1 MSRGEKAVWQDILS
15 HLRAHHTTLCRQ
27 WFDEIESLGVNSGVL
42 LLRVGQPIRR
52 SYLERECANAFAESA
67 QAVTGHLLTVR
78 FLGPDDE
85 IPAPRGTRANGA
97 LDGRAPTPQRH
108 ASVDARQ
115 TAPAAHQPAASVRPA
130 PAWATTNAPAVRSG
144 FSPLDRLPLSPDHT
158 FENFVVGPGA
168 RLAHAAA
175 LAVADNPGKAYNP
188 VFIHGGV
195 GLGKTHLLQAIC
207 LRILERA
214 PDTVIHYT
222 ACADFLSAFVEA
234 VRQGDMSTFHH
245 TFRDVDVLV
254 VDDIHF
260 LAKGESAQE
269 EFFHTFNALHQQ
281 RKQLVLSSDAPPEDI
296 PNLEDRLVSR
306 FKWGLVAELEPPNTD
321 TRAAIIRQKARMRG
335 VPMPDDV
342 ALFIAERVKNNI
354 RELEGALVR
363 LQMLAQVE
371 NAEVGI
377 DLARA
382 AVGES
387 ASRSKPALPVTSIM
401 HVVSEFYGLKLSDLQ
416 SKRKQ
421 QSVARPRQVC
431 MFLVRKHTRHSLEE
445 IGGYLGGRDH
455 TTVMHA
461 LKAVESRLE
470 SEPTLQSELEAIEV
484 KLAAIDPE
492 APRGA

>member
-1 MSRGEKAVWQDILS
+1 MPRGEKAVWHDILS
-15 HLRAHHTTLCRQ
+15 HLRGSHVSLCRQ
-27 WFDEIESLGVNSGVL
+27 WFDEIEPLGVNSGVL
-42 LLRVGQPIRR
+42 MLRVNQTVRR
-52 SYLERECANAFAESA
+52 NYLERECARAFADSA

-85 IPAPRGTRANGA
+85 VPSARGPAGNHESQ
-97 LDGRAPTPQRH
+97 RAPTTQRH
-108 ASVDARQ
+108 ASSNADR
-115 TAPAAHQPAASVRPA
+115 APAPSSHQPAHGARPA
-130 PAWATTNAPAVRSG
+130 PSWAIASNGLIRSG

-175 LAVADNPGKAYNP
+175 LAVADNPGNAYNP

-207 LRILERA
+207 LRILDHK

-222 ACADFLSAFVEA
+222 SCADFLSGFVEA
-234 VRQGDMSTFHH
+234 VRQGDMSSFHN
-245 TFRDVDVLV
+245 TFRDVDVLI

-269 EFFHTFNALHQQ
+269 EFFHTFNTLHQQ

-342 ALFIAERVKNNI
+342 AMFIAERVKNNI
-354 RELEGALVR
+354 RELEGALIR
-363 LQMLAQVE
+363 LQMMAQVE
-371 NAEVGI
+371 QAPVDI
-377 DLARA
+377 ALARA
-382 AVGES
+382 AVGEN
-387 ASRSKPALPVTSIM
+387 AQRSRPAPPVTTIM
-401 HVVSEFYGLKLSDLQ
+401 QVVSEFYGLKLSDLQ
-416 SKRKQ
+416 SKKKQ
-421 QSVARPRQVC
+421 QSIARPRQIC
-431 MFLVRKHTRHSLEE
+431 MFLSRKLTRHSLEE

-461 LKAVESRLE
+461 LKAVEARLE
-470 SEPTLQSELEAIEV
+470 TEPELAQELNAIEV
-484 KLAAIDPE
+484 KLASISAE
-492 APRGA
+492 A

>member
-1 MSRGEKAVWQDILS
+1 MPRGETAVWLDILS
-15 HLRAHHTTLCRQ
+15 HLRASHTPLCRQ
-27 WFDEIESLGVNSGVL
+27 WFDEIESLGVSSGVL
-42 LLRVGQPIRR
+42 LLRVNQPVRR
-52 SYLERECANAFAESA
+52 AYLQRDCANAFAEAA

-85 IPAPRGTRANGA
+85 VPAPNAPKSNGRAEGPA
-97 LDGRAPTPQRH
+97 SRRHASADGRAAPDTPVH
-108 ASVDARQ
+108 AHGS
-115 TAPAAHQPAASVRPA
+115 RPA
-130 PAWATTNAPAVRSG
+130 PSWAASNGYAKPQS
-144 FSPLDRLPLSPDHT
+144 SPLDRMPLSPDHT

-175 LAVADNPGKAYNP
+175 LAVADNPGNAYNP

-207 LRILERA
+207 LRILDHT
-214 PDTVIHYT
+214 PDTVIHFT
-222 ACADFLSAFVEA
+222 SCADFLSAFVEA

-296 PNLEDRLVSR
+296 PDLEDRLISR

-321 TRAAIIRQKARMRG
+321 TRAAIIRQKAQMRG
-335 VPMPDDV
+335 VPMPDEV
-342 ALFIAERVKNNI
+342 AMFIAERVKNNI
-354 RELEGALVR
+354 RELEGAIVR

-371 NAEVGI
+371 NAPVDI
-377 DLARA
+377 TLARA
-382 AVGES
+382 AVGET
-387 ASRSKPALPVTSIM
+387 AGKSRPALSVNAIM
-401 HVVSEFYGLKLSDLQ
+401 QSVADFYGIKMSDLQ

-421 QSVARPRQVC
+421 QSIARPRQIC
-431 MFLVRKHTRHSLEE
+431 MFLVRKLTRHSLEE

-461 LKAVESRLE
+461 LKTVEARLE
-470 SEPTLQSELEAIEV
+470 TEPNLASELDAIEI
-484 KLAAIDPE
+484 KLSALSTEAARPN
-492 APRGA
+492 

>member
-1 MSRGEKAVWQDILS
+1 MPRGEKAIWLDILS
-15 HLRAHHTTLCRQ
+15 HLRTNQTTLCRQ
-27 WFDEIESLGVNSGVL
+27 WFDEIESLGVSSGVL
-42 LLRVGQPIRR
+42 LLRVNQPIRR
-52 SYLERECANAFAESA
+52 SYLERECARAFADSA
-67 QAVTGHLLTVR
+67 QAVTGHLLSVR

-85 IPAPRGTRANGA
+85 PPSQRTSSGDQAKATPPAT
-97 LDGRAPTPQRH
+97 QRH
-108 ASVDARQ
+108 ASEDQRSTGANH
-115 TAPAAHQPAASVRPA
+115 APLRGARPA
-130 PAWATTNAPAVRSG
+130 PTWATNGTITRSG
-144 FSPLDRLPLSPDHT
+144 YSHLDRLPLSPDHT

-175 LAVADNPGKAYNP
+175 QAVAENPGNAYNP
-188 VFIHGGV
+188 VFVYGGV

-207 LRILERA
+207 LRILDRA

-222 ACADFLSAFVEA
+222 SCADFLSAFVEA

-245 TFRDVDVLV
+245 TLRDVDVLV

-296 PNLEDRLVSR
+296 PDLEERLVSR
-306 FKWGLVAELEPPNTD
+306 FKWGLVAELEPPNMD

-342 ALFIAERVKNNI
+342 AMFIAERVKNNI
-354 RELEGALVR
+354 RELEGALIR
-363 LQMLAQVE
+363 LQMLAQVDS
-371 NAEVGI
+371 AQV
-377 DLARA
+377 DLALARI
-382 AVGES
+382 AVGETPTK
-387 ASRSKPALPVTSIM
+387 SRPPLPVTVIM
-401 HVVSEFYGLKLSDLQ
+401 HAVGEFYGVKMSDLQ

-421 QSVARPRQVC
+421 QSIARPRQVC
-431 MFLVRKHTRHSLEE
+431 MFLARKHTRHSLEE

-461 LKAVESRLE
+461 LKAVEARLE
-470 SEPTLQSELEAIEV
+470 VEPLLSSELDAIETKLASIEAEPTRTA
-484 KLAAIDPE
+484 
-492 APRGA
+492 